1 MHLIGALII
10 YQKIKKMS
18 ISNFTI
24 DNLLFLLIN
33 FIGGVM
39 SKKLFRYEVAGFIF
53 VGIFGTLSHFLFEW
67 LNSSLIIAL
76 FCPVNE
82 SVWEH
87 LKLLFFP
94 YFVWTIIEY
103 FFLKEQSN
111 YFYSKIKGV
120 MAGSVFIVTFFYTYS
135 GVTGSVNTFIDI
147 LSFFMGV
154 AISFIISYEF
164 MRNGKPGSRL
174 QENISLCIFIFI
186 SAVFFIF
193 TFAPPL
199 IPLFEDP
206 QRFTYGI

>member
-10 YQKIKKMS
+10 YQKFEKMS
-18 ISNFTI
+18 ISILTI
-24 DNLLFLLIN
+24 DNLIFHFIN
-33 FIGGVM
+33 FIGDIM
-39 SKKLFRYEVAGFIF
+39 SKKLFKYEVAGFIL
-53 VGIFGTLSHFLFEW
+53 VGIFGTLNHFLFE
-67 LNSSLIIAL
+67 LFDSNVIIAL

-94 YFVWTIIEY
+94 YFLWTGIEY
-103 FFLKEQSN
+103 FFLKEQRN
-111 YFYSKIKGV
+111 YFSSKIKGV
-120 MAGSVFIVTFFYTYS
+120 VFGMIFIVTFFYTYS
-135 GVTGSVNTFIDI
+135 GVSGNVNTFIDI
-147 LSFFMGV
+147 LSFFIGV

-164 MRNGKPGSRL
+164 MRNGKSGSRL
-174 QENISLCIFIFI
+174 QENVSLFIFIFI

-199 IPLFEDP
+199 IPLSEDP

>member
-1 MHLIGALII
+1 
-10 YQKIKKMS
+10 MS
-18 ISNFTI
+18 ISIFAI
-24 DNLLFLLIN
+24 DNLLFFYIN
-33 FIGGVM
+33 FIGDIM

-67 LNSSLIIAL
+67 FNESIIIGL

-103 FFLKEQSN
+103 FFLKEQRN
-111 YFYSKIKGV
+111 YFYSKIIGV
-120 MAGSVFIVTFFYTYS
+120 IAGSVFIATFFYTYS
-135 GVTGSVNTFIDI
+135 GVTGNESTFIDI
-147 LSFFMGV
+147 LSFFVGV
-154 AISFIISYEF
+154 AIAFIISYEF
-164 MRNGKPGSRL
+164 MRNGKSGTRL
-174 QENISLCIFIFI
+174 KENVSLGLFIFI
-186 SAVFFIF
+186 SVVFFIF

-206 QRFTYGI
+206 QRFTYGL